1 MIEVGSY
8 VRATSGNFE
17 GRVLGRHG
25 IASGP
30 GGASEYRSL
39 PGDLNIPVYW
49 VVNNAGEVR
58 LFTDTG
64 IELVSS

>member
-1 MIEVGSY
+1 M
-8 VRATSGNFE
+8 
-17 GRVLGRHG
+17 LGRHG